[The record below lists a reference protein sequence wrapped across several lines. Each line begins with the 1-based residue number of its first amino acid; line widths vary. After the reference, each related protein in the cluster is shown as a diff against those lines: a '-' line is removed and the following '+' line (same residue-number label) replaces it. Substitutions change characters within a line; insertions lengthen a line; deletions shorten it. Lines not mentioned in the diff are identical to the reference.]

1 MKLDKVKFGLQ
12 SSIGILTLT
21 LASLFLQISFD
32 VALFD
37 EYGINPDGDTNRF
50 FGYAIIL
57 CFAGLLLSI
66 YTYVQYR
73 KTIIAK

>member
-12 SSIGILTLT
+12 SSILICSMT
-21 LASLFLQISFD
+21 LASLFLQIYSD

-57 CFAGLLLSI
+57 CFTGLLLSI

-73 KTIIAK
+73 KTLAIK

>member
-12 SSIGILTLT
+12 SSIVILTLT
-21 LASLFLQISFD
+21 LASLFLQISSD

-37 EYGINPDGDTNRF
+37 EYGINPNVDTNRF

-57 CFAGLLLSI
+57 CFTGLLLSI

-73 KTIIAK
+73 KTITVK